1 MMPGVI
7 WQSALWPLLWMVSV
21 ALLVFRYT
29 WLIEHDYHAS
39 RNASILRK
47 LSFLASSH
55 SPGQRFSAGIM
66 CLSAHF
72 GKPRISSRPSDN
84 AWLPFS

>member
-1 MMPGVI
+1 MKRILSLTLTLMLLISGLCCAMAESVTLDA
-7 WQSALWPLLWMVSV
+7 WQNEAGW
-21 ALLVFRYT
+21 T
-29 WLIEHDYHAS
+29 
-39 RNASILRK
+39 
-47 LSFLASSH
+47 SFLASSH

-72 GKPRISSRPSDN
+72 GKPRISSRPSDS